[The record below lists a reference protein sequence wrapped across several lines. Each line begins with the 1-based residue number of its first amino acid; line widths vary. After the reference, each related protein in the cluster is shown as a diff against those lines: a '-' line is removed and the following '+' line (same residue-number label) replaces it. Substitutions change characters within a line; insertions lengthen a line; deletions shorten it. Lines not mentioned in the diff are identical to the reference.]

1 MNLTTD
7 DADGKI
13 RLDQYLAAHLPELSR
28 SRIQSLIKSGDVLVN
43 GSPAK
48 PKNPVSRGDSIT
60 VRIPEPEPAEAQPQ
74 DIPLDILYEDE
85 DVVVINKESGMV
97 VHPAAG
103 NPDGTIVN
111 ALLHHCGDLSGI
123 GGVERPGIV
132 HRLDKDTSGCLV
144 IAKNDGA
151 HQSLTAQ
158 FAARSTEKRYLAVVQ
173 GIPSQSSG
181 TVFTHIGRH
190 PVNRLKMA
198 VVNPGSGKAAITDYD
213 LLCADPSTDSSL
225 VLCTL
230 HTGRTHQIRVHMLH
244 LGHPLI
250 GDPIYAKPAR
260 QKAKPGRL
268 MLHACG
274 WASTTRARESAW
286 ISKRPSRRNT
296 RRGSSSSPTGF
307 TGPSR
312 SRARYRKTEDGTK
325 PPRHFPA
332 AEAAS
337 TDRIRESAI
346 FKSQSRPGLRQQSAV
361 IRRPHPC
368 GQRCGNR
375 PAVHLLTPPFRQ
387 ERPRSQSAGNNILFI
402 NQGEMN
408 LPGIFRACKK
418 NPRRRPPL

>member
-1 MNLTTD
+1 MSEKIYVVTEQEAGQRLDQFLKEASGLTRSEVQKWIKD
-7 DADGKI
+7 GRALLADGKMI
-13 RLDQYLAAHLPELSR
+13 RPNYHVQTGDQISFSWEEKKELA
-28 SRIQSLIKSGDVLVN
+28 LI
-43 GSPAK
+43 
-48 PKNPVSRGDSIT
+48 
-60 VRIPEPEPAEAQPQ
+60 PQ
-74 DIPLDILYEDE
+74 DIPLDIIYEDE
-85 DVVVINKESGMV
+85 HMLVINKARGMV

-268 MLHACG
+268 MLHAWRLG
-274 WASTTRARESAW
+274 FDHPRTG
-286 ISKRPSRRNT
+286 KRMDFEAPVPPEYTPWLQLFPNGLYGAIPEPR
-296 RRGSSSSPTGF
+296 PVQ
-307 TGPSR
+307 
-312 SRARYRKTEDGTK
+312 EDGG
-325 PPRHFPA
+325 R
-332 AEAAS
+332 
-337 TDRIRESAI
+337 
-346 FKSQSRPGLRQQSAV
+346 
-361 IRRPHPC
+361 
-368 GQRCGNR
+368 N
-375 PAVHLLTPPFRQ
+375 
-387 ERPRSQSAGNNILFI
+387 
-402 NQGEMN
+402 
-408 LPGIFRACKK
+408 
-418 NPRRRPPL
+418 

>member
-1 MNLTTD
+1 
-7 DADGKI
+7 
-13 RLDQYLAAHLPELSR
+13 
-28 SRIQSLIKSGDVLVN
+28 
-43 GSPAK
+43 
-48 PKNPVSRGDSIT
+48 
-60 VRIPEPEPAEAQPQ
+60 
-74 DIPLDILYEDE
+74 
-85 DVVVINKESGMV
+85 
-97 VHPAAG
+97 
-103 NPDGTIVN
+103 
-111 ALLHHCGDLSGI
+111 
-123 GGVERPGIV
+123 
-132 HRLDKDTSGCLV
+132 
-144 IAKNDGA
+144 
-151 HQSLTAQ
+151 
-158 FAARSTEKRYLAVVQ
+158 
-173 GIPSQSSG
+173 
-181 TVFTHIGRH
+181 
-190 PVNRLKMA
+190 MA

-250 GDPIYAKPAR
+250 GDPITPNPPGKRQNPAGSCSTR
-260 QKAKPGRL
+260 G
-268 MLHACG
+268 G

-312 SRARYRKTEDGTK
+312 SRARYRKTGDGTK

-346 FKSQSRPGLRQQSAV
+346 FKSQSRHGLRQQSAV

-387 ERPRSQSAGNNILFI
+387 ERSRPQSQSAGNNTLSSIK
-402 NQGEMN
+402 E
-408 LPGIFRACKK
+408 K
-418 NPRRRPPL
+418 